1 MKIIF
6 AVLCAAVALSGC
18 GNSDEVKANTSAQT
32 VVDEVRA
39 SWDSI
44 MPFEPG
50 HRQTGIV
57 SMNKEFVV
65 GCSTK
70 MSEAADKLSALK
82 TEYVNTDVSKSD
94 STAVLQKD
102 VIRWA
107 NTCNEIKSK
116 QGW

>member
-1 MKIIF
+1 MKRLF
-6 AVLCAAVALSGC
+6 AALCVAAALSGC
-18 GNSDEVKANTSAQT
+18 GNSNEVKAKAI
-32 VVDEVRA
+32 VDEVRKT
-39 SWDSI
+39 WDSV

-65 GCSTK
+65 GCSAKLSEAINKFGELK
-70 MSEAADKLSALK
+70 MSFADTQVAKL
-82 TEYVNTDVSKSD
+82 E
-94 STAVLQKD
+94 STAVLNKD

-107 NTCNEIKSK
+107 NTCNELKHK

>member
-1 MKIIF
+1 MKSLF
-6 AVLCAAVALSGC
+6 AALCVAVALSGC
-18 GNSDEVKANTSAQT
+18 GNSDEVKAKAI
-32 VVDEVRA
+32 VDEVRA
-39 SWDSI
+39 SWDSV

-65 GCSTK
+65 SCSAK
-70 MSEAADKLSALK
+70 MSASADKLGALK
-82 TEYVNTDVSKSD
+82 TDFADTEVAKSA
-94 STAVLQKD
+94 STTVLNKD

-107 NTCNEIKSK
+107 NSCNEIKHK